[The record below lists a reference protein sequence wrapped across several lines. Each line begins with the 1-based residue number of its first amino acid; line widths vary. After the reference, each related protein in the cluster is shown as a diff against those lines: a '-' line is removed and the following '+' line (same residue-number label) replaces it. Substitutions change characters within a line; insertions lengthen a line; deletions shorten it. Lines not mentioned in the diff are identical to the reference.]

1 MIADFEFFTATPV
14 VFGAGRLQSLEHE
27 LYRLGEGRLLVVS
40 DQGVVGAGILGELGA
55 VLDRAGRV
63 YTVLADVEPNPSVET
78 VQRGEALLREA
89 GCSALVAI
97 GGGSSI
103 DAAKAIGILARNE
116 PPLQRYEGANKFPNT
131 PLPVIAI
138 PTTAGT
144 GSEVTMSAVITDRA
158 RRYKMSVR
166 GGAVAPKLALLD
178 PQLLRS
184 LPAGVAA
191 ATGMDALTHA
201 VEAHVS
207 LWAAPPAQ
215 ALALHAIALIAAHLR
230 PFVANRGHPTAAG
243 NMLVASMLAGAAF
256 AHARVGVVHAMAHPL
271 GGRYDVPH
279 GVANA
284 IVLPYAMEYN
294 LIACPERFAQV
305 ARAMGE
311 QVDGLTTLEAARCAV
326 DAVRRLAADI
336 GIPLTLRST
345 AAREE
350 GIADMA
356 GDALEGGLAL
366 TNPRTVTFD
375 DVVAIYRRAFGAI

>member
-1 MIADFEFFTATPV
+1 MLADFEFFTATPV
-14 VFGAGRLQSLEHE
+14 VFGAGRLQSLDRE
-27 LYRLGEGRLLVVS
+27 LHRLGEGRLLIVT
-40 DQGVVGAGILGELGA
+40 DQGVVGAGLLAALTA
-55 VLDRAGRV
+55 VLERAGREYAV
-63 YTVLADVEPNPSVET
+63 FADVEPNPSVET

-89 GCSALVAI
+89 GCSALLAI
-97 GGGSSI
+97 RGGSAI

-116 PPLQRYEGANKFPNT
+116 PPLQRYEGANKFPNA

-158 RRYKMSVR
+158 RRYKMSIR
-166 GGAVAPKLALLD
+166 GTAVAPRLALLD
-178 PQLLRS
+178 PRLLSS

-215 ALALHAIALIAAHLR
+215 ALALHAIAMIAGHLR
-230 PFVANRGHPTAAG
+230 PFVANRGHAAAAG
-243 NMLVASMLAGAAF
+243 SMLVASTLAGAAF

-294 LIACPERFAQV
+294 LIACPERFAQIS
-305 ARAMGE
+305 RALGE
-311 QVDGLTTLEAARCAV
+311 QIDGLTTLEAARCAV
-326 DAVRRLAADI
+326 DAVRRLAVDI
-336 GIPLTLRST
+336 GIPLTLRAT
-345 AAREE
+345 AARED

-356 GDALEGGLAL
+356 GDAMEGGLAL

-375 DVVAIYRRAFGAI
+375 DVSALYKRAFGAI